1 MTLRFPGVTPP
12 PLPGLLQDEED
23 GTKSMKNDVFISY
36 AGEDA
41 GAAEII
47 VAALE
52 AAKIHCFMAPRDIP
66 PGMERAAAIVDAIC
80 ETRLFLLLHS
90 AHANRSLQMAREL
103 QLVHDRHIG
112 VFAVRLDDSPAA
124 PNIDFFLRRQNV
136 FQAVPLASRLAALV
150 DAVEARLGS
159 QSQRRPA

>member
-1 MTLRFPGVTPP
+1 MTLRFPSVTSP
-12 PLPGLLQDEED
+12 PLPGLFQGEED
-23 GTKSMKNDVFISY
+23 EAKLMKNDVFVSY
-36 AGEDA
+36 AGENA

-52 AAKIHCFMAPRDIP
+52 AVKLRCFMAPRDIP

-112 VFAVRLDDSPAA
+112 VFAVRLDDSQAA
-124 PNIDFFLRRQNV
+124 PNIDFFLRRQSV
-136 FQAVPLASRLAALV
+136 FHAVPLALRLEGLV
-150 DAVEARLGS
+150 CAVAARLGS
-159 QSQRRPA
+159 QPQRRPA